1 MQPVMSLQPLALMAR
16 MEQAATPVRAGGI
29 QVLNPVVLQPMAP
42 TVVQAVQAAMVVTL
56 EQPARVVLAG

>member
-1 MQPVMSLQPLALMAR
+1 MSLQPLVLMAK